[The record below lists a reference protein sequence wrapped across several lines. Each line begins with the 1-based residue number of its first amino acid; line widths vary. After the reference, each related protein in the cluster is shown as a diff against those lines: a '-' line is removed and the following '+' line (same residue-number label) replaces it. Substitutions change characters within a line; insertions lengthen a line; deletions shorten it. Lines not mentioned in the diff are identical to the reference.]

1 LHLHCFLLKRAW
13 RVLQSKMASSGVRAT
28 GAANTLRVPH
38 FDPSGAGVLFFSA
51 FPDDLLGIPSTA
63 TSFLFCLLSR

>member
-1 LHLHCFLLKRAW
+1 
-13 RVLQSKMASSGVRAT
+13 MASSGVRAT